1 MPETSSLSRRYE
13 ETRKRRKEGR
23 NEGTGYNNNKNTAK
37 NFNFII
43 YTLKFFGLFLFLSLG
58 ILNPLANLL
67 IFDEII
73 LSLVFLSV
81 DGLSVGFATSSSCT
95 LTPE

>member
-1 MPETSSLSRRYE
+1 
-13 ETRKRRKEGR
+13 
-23 NEGTGYNNNKNTAK
+23 
-37 NFNFII
+37 
-43 YTLKFFGLFLFLSLG
+43 LSLG